1 MEVRSAINI
10 LFSKF
15 NINYRVFLYLFVVTA
30 IVIAIAASA
39 VMPTFNEVIKNPETT
54 ESFTAVTNTFADYLR
69 GQTTFSQVIASGK
82 TFYHGNRPYERHERD
97 GGFLGNRR
105 CGFVF
110 HKACDVVLLSR
121 DFRRYQ
127 QFHEQQYVVRAFE

>member
-39 VMPTFNEVIKNPETT
+39 VMPRNDRIVH
-54 ESFTAVTNTFADYLR
+54 R
-69 GQTTFSQVIASGK
+69 
-82 TFYHGNRPYERHERD
+82 RH
-97 GGFLGNRR
+97 
-105 CGFVF
+105 
-110 HKACDVVLLSR
+110 KY
-121 DFRRYQ
+121 FRRLFKGTDDVFAGY
-127 QFHEQQYVVRAFE
+127 RKR

>member
-39 VMPTFNEVIKNPETT
+39 VMPTFNEVIKSPEKIG
-54 ESFTAVTNTFADYLR
+54 R
-69 GQTTFSQVIASGK
+69 ASC
-82 TFYHGNRPYERHERD
+82 RER
-97 GGFLGNRR
+97 
-105 CGFVF
+105 V
-110 HKACDVVLLSR
+110 
-121 DFRRYQ
+121 
-127 QFHEQQYVVRAFE
+127 

>member
-39 VMPTFNEVIKNPETT
+39 VMPTFNEVIKNP
-54 ESFTAVTNTFADYLR
+54 
-69 GQTTFSQVIASGK
+69 
-82 TFYHGNRPYERHERD
+82 
-97 GGFLGNRR
+97 
-105 CGFVF
+105 
-110 HKACDVVLLSR
+110 
-121 DFRRYQ
+121 
-127 QFHEQQYVVRAFE
+127 

>member
-39 VMPTFNEVIKNPETT
+39 VMPTFNEVIKTPKRPNRSP
-54 ESFTAVTNTFADYLR
+54 
-69 GQTTFSQVIASGK
+69 QSQI
-82 TFYHGNRPYERHERD
+82 
-97 GGFLGNRR
+97 
-105 CGFVF
+105 
-110 HKACDVVLLSR
+110 LSPII
-121 DFRRYQ
+121 
-127 QFHEQQYVVRAFE
+127 

>member
-54 ESFTAVTNTFADYLR
+54 ESFTP
-69 GQTTFSQVIASGK
+69 SQI
-82 TFYHGNRPYERHERD
+82 
-97 GGFLGNRR
+97 
-105 CGFVF
+105 
-110 HKACDVVLLSR
+110 LSPII
-121 DFRRYQ
+121 
-127 QFHEQQYVVRAFE
+127 

>member
-39 VMPTFNEVIKNPETT
+39 VMPTFNELSKAPKRPNRSPP
-54 ESFTAVTNTFADYLR
+54 
-69 GQTTFSQVIASGK
+69 SQI
-82 TFYHGNRPYERHERD
+82 
-97 GGFLGNRR
+97 
-105 CGFVF
+105 
-110 HKACDVVLLSR
+110 LSPII
-121 DFRRYQ
+121 
-127 QFHEQQYVVRAFE
+127 